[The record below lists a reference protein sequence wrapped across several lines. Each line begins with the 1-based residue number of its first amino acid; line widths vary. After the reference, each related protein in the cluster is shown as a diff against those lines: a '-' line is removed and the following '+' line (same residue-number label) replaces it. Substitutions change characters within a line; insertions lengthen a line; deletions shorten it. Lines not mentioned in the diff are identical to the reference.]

1 MKHTFKLSLLCSAI
15 LLAGCGDNTESSGT
29 TGKVTFEPN
38 VQTLLGRDA
47 SVKFVLKGSSADVPL
62 PSFLLFDT
70 NDHTLNIPISAG
82 KSSSLDNPE
91 VAMGE
96 SDGWSTIMPFSINL
110 NFAEGVTLLRDFD
123 SMNPV
128 SQNLNAGIRVAKV
141 DVDLAAGA
149 MTNFTALTP
158 GVDFL
163 AVTTDLK
170 SIKVL
175 PLKGLILLQT
185 TSMHLQI
192 RSKIATTTR

>member
-1 MKHTFKLSLLCSAI
+1 
-15 LLAGCGDNTESSGT
+15 
-29 TGKVTFEPN
+29 
-38 VQTLLGRDA
+38 
-47 SVKFVLKGSSADVPL
+47 
-62 PSFLLFDT
+62 
-70 NDHTLNIPISAG
+70 
-82 KSSSLDNPE
+82 
-91 VAMGE
+91 MGE

-175 PLKGLILLQT
+175 PLKGLDPASNYIYALTDSIKDSNNNPLGTSSSYASLKTSTAQSGLLAAPQK
-185 TSMHLQI
+185 I
-192 RSKIATTTR
+192 IWNIEKPSKITIKSPAKMKLFTLLGLRLHQRAM